1 MENCTKE
8 LMKKY
13 ENIEKII
20 EKIKEKG
27 VELTTYHMRAAKK
40 ELFEYYLKLAENEN
54 FSKEV
59 LDCTIY
65 PIISTFTPKELA
77 FKYLRKISQCVVSN
91 NAFYKSLPENFYVY
105 RGCLKKEWESK
116 NYGMWWSTDP
126 GYAGTFAGTFN
137 GSYATASV
145 VLRFFV
151 ESKIYII
158 VVRKK

>member
-59 LDCTIY
+59 LN
-65 PIISTFTPKELA
+65 S
-77 FKYLRKISQCVVSN
+77 YLK
-91 NAFYKSLPENFYVY
+91 
-105 RGCLKKEWESK
+105 
-116 NYGMWWSTDP
+116 
-126 GYAGTFAGTFN
+126 
-137 GSYATASV
+137 
-145 VLRFFV
+145 
-151 ESKIYII
+151 
-158 VVRKK
+158 